1 MKQMLFKELPLYC
14 FKGTVVLFVSIILFA
29 GPALAGKEPSVKTCE
44 EMGLLDVTCI
54 ICATGAHK
62 GMYSVKAEY
71 DPEYKDCGKRYS
83 EARRECARVYNLE
96 YSETGVK
103 WSYYMGGTIYEGWS
117 PKSCKH

>member
-1 MKQMLFKELPLYC
+1 MLFKKLPLYC

-29 GPALAGKEPSVKTCE
+29 GPVLAGKKPSVETCE

-54 ICATGAHK
+54 ICATGEHK

-71 DPEYKDCGKRYS
+71 DPEYKDCGKRYR
-83 EARRECARVYNLE
+83 EACRECARVYNLE
-96 YSETGVK
+96 YSKTGVK
-103 WSYYMGGTIYEGWS
+103 WSHYMGGTIYKGWY